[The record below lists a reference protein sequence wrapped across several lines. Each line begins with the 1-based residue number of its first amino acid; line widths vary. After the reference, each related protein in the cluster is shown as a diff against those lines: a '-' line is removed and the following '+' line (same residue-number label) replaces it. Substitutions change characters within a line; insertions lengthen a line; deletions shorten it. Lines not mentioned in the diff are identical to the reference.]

1 MKYPTTRF
9 VFDRK
14 NTATKK
20 KAALVQVE
28 ILLQGKKKYVSTGVK
43 VYKDQWNDKSHVI
56 NCNDM
61 LDLNDRI
68 DAVKS
73 FADNYIQALMRQRK
87 PFDWDAFGRYMEGAS
102 TSGETFVAYIRRRI
116 DERQDIKASTKK
128 SHRKILA
135 SLEDFG
141 RLTSF
146 TELTKANIADY
157 YDYLLGHEYTRI
169 GSDGMEENVR
179 MSQQTAW
186 GYMKILRTYIHD
198 AMLHDKLENDPSKG
212 IKVKRGG
219 SEQTRWLTEEEIA
232 KLESAKLSSGSLVR
246 VRDLF
251 IFGCYSG
258 LAFSDLMDFKPEKLE
273 KEGNETYLVGNRVK
287 TGEQYIVLVLPKA
300 RDILEKYGYSLPKY
314 SNQQFN
320 KRLKDVMKEAGI
332 SKPAASHWAR
342 HTFAMMALNSGVSIE
357 TVAKT
362 LGHSSIKI
370 TEAVYAEILRKT
382 VGDEMGKMIKE

>member
-28 ILLQGKKKYVSTGVK
+28 ILLQGRKKYVSTGVK
-43 VYKDQWNDKSHVI
+43 VFKDQWNDKSHVI

-73 FADNYIQALMRQRK
+73 FADNYIQSLMKQRK
-87 PFDWDAFGRYMEGAS
+87 PFDWAAFGRYMEGAS
-102 TSGETFVAYIRRRI
+102 TSGETFIAYIRRRI
-116 DERQDIKASTKK
+116 EERQDIKASTKK
-128 SHRKILA
+128 SQRKIIA

-157 YDYLLGHEYTRI
+157 YDYLLGHEYTKI
-169 GSDGMEENVR
+169 GSDGKEVSVR

-219 SEQTRWLTEEEIA
+219 SEQARWLTEEEIA

-258 LAFSDLMDFKPEKLE
+258 LAFSDLMDFNPEKLE
-273 KEGNETYLVGNRVK
+273 KEENETYLYGKRIK
-287 TGEQYIVLVLPKA
+287 TGEEYIVLILPKA
-300 RDILEKYGYSLPKY
+300 QEILEKYGYKLPKY
-314 SNQQFN
+314 SNQQYN
-320 KRLKDVMKEAGI
+320 KRLKDVAKEAGVDKPI
-332 SKPAASHWAR
+332 SSHWAR
-342 HTFAMMALNSGVSIE
+342 HTAAMLLLNNGVRIE
-357 TVAKT
+357 VVAKI
-362 LGHSSIKI
+362 LGHSSTKI
-370 TEAVYAEILRKT
+370 TEQVYASVLSKT
-382 VGDEMGKMIKE
+382 VVSEMAKLKE